1 MISFFKS
8 ASVSFVRYFDLR
20 YPVPT
25 LVPYSLHKVG
35 KLNLSNDWNLKI
47 VKTCF
52 EAKSKNFFKMR
63 NHVDFNEPNIGSNT
77 KTHIFCNS
85 ELNPFISCHCM
96 ICHADNIFSL
106 WKNELHTKSFIL

>member
-1 MISFFKS
+1 MYFLLTFYHFLSTYTFLLYSNEGTKLSFFSKVQ
-8 ASVSFVRYFDLR
+8 VSFVRYFDLR

-77 KTHIFCNS
+77 KTHIFYNS
-85 ELNPFISCHCM
+85 ELN
-96 ICHADNIFSL
+96 
-106 WKNELHTKSFIL
+106 SFM